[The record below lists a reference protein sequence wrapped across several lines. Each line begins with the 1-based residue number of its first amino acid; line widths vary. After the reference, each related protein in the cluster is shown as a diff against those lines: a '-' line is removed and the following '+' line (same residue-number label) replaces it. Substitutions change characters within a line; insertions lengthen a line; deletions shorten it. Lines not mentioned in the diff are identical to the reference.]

1 VLHYNFYFVGGSVK
15 KLAFGALIMWLSM
28 FKAYAS
34 SGWVA
39 EAKLYDKVGK
49 EKMST
54 QWLFGPRKTR
64 EECDRE
70 LVKRLAAAEKR
81 SERLFAFC
89 TKV

>member
-1 VLHYNFYFVGGSVK
+1 MKKITVSGVLVMGLFMAQAHS
-15 KLAFGALIMWLSM
+15 
-28 FKAYAS
+28 S

-39 EAKLYDKVGK
+39 EAKLYDKAGK

-64 EECDRE
+64 EECERE
-70 LVKRLAAAEKR
+70 LMKRQADAER
-81 SERLFAFC
+81 RGERLLGFC